1 MKQLILGL
9 VLCCAIGG
17 VAAAADVAPQP
28 VEPAAPLPPMQS
40 DPFIDELR
48 LGVYAHDPSSP
59 ESGSADLNL
68 EVLFAKPWG
77 TDAQWWLP
85 RPHVGA
91 TINFDGKTSIGY
103 AGVTWQYDVTNWAFI
118 ELGFGGSVN
127 NGNKGHEDDDMNPL
141 GCNVLFHEQASLGFN
156 VTENWRLI
164 GTVEHSSNAGL
175 CDFNRGL
182 TDFGVRIGYKF

>member
-1 MKQLILGL
+1 MKQLILGV
-9 VLCCAIGG
+9 VLSCAFAGA
-17 VAAAADVAPQP
+17 AAAADIAPQP
-28 VEPAAPLPPMQS
+28 AEPAAPPPPMQS

-59 ESGSADLNL
+59 EAGSADLNV

-85 RPHVGA
+85 RPNVGA

-103 AGVTWQYDVTNWAFI
+103 AGVVWQYDVTNWAFV

-156 VTENWRLI
+156 LTQNWRLI